1 MIVQTLVVGPLE
13 VNCYILVCEQTKQA
27 VVIDPG
33 DEWRRILSSAQRLG
47 VELVGILLTHA
58 HFDHMGGAA
67 ELAQATG
74 LDVALHADDLPLLKA
89 AGGALFFGLPS
100 PPLPERIRHLTTG
113 QQLAVGRLT
122 LSVLHTPGHTPGHV
136 SFHLAAERAIFVG
149 DVLFAQGIGRTDL
162 PGGSYDTLMR
172 SITQQLLALPDDT
185 VVYPGHGPTTT
196 IGQERVA
203 NPWL

>member
-1 MIVQTLVVGPLE
+1 MIVETLVVGPLQ
-13 VNCYILVCEQTKQA
+13 VNCYILGCEQTKQA

-33 DEWRRILSSAQRLG
+33 DEWRRILGSAQRLG
-47 VELVGILLTHA
+47 VKLVGIWLTHA
-58 HFDHMGGAA
+58 HFDHMGAAA

-100 PPLPERIRHLTTG
+100 PPLPERICHLTAG
-113 QQLAVGRLT
+113 QQLAVGRLA
-122 LSVLHTPGHTPGHV
+122 LRVLHTPGHTPGHV
-136 SFHLAAERAIFVG
+136 AFHLAAEPTIFVG

-162 PGGSYDTLMR
+162 PGGSYEALMR
-172 SITQQLLALPDDT
+172 SITQQLLVLPDDT
-185 VVYPGHGPTTT
+185 LVYPGHGPTTT
-196 IGQERVA
+196 IGQERVT

>member
-1 MIVQTLVVGPLE
+1 VIVETLVVGPLE
-13 VNCYILVCEQTKQA
+13 VNCYLLGCEQTKQA

-33 DEWRRILSSAQRLG
+33 DEWRRILTTAQRSGL
-47 VELVGILLTHA
+47 ELVGILLTHA

-67 ELAQATG
+67 ELARATG

-100 PPLPERIRHLTTG
+100 PPLPERLTYLTAG
-113 QQLAVGRLT
+113 QHIAVGRLT
-122 LSVLHTPGHTPGHV
+122 LHVLHTPGHTPGHV

-172 SITQQLLALPDDT
+172 SINQLLLLPDDT
-185 VVYPGHGPTTT
+185 QVYPGHGPSTT
-196 IGQERVA
+196 IGQERVT